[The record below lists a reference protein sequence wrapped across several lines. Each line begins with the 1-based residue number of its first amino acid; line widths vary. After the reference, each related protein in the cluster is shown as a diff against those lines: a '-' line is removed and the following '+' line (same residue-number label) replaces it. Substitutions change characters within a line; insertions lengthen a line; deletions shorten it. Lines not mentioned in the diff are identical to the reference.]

1 MNMENITIGQIAAAV
16 TFLVAFFGGLK
27 VLTSPFQNNEN
38 RIKKIELHQD
48 NDNKRL
54 DALEKDTKQIL
65 LSVNVLMQHSI
76 DNNHTDE
83 LKKRK
88 SELDTYLI
96 QR

>member
-16 TFLVAFFGGLK
+16 AFLVAFFGGLK
-27 VLTSPFQNNEN
+27 VLTTPLQNNEN